1 MYPWVGQT
9 SMEGSDYVAQPNIKQ
24 LAKKFQGEQHAS
36 AGFNLHIPS
45 RWMGMPCVL
54 MVNI

>member
-1 MYPWVGQT
+1 MYLWVGQT

-24 LAKKFQGEQHAS
+24 LVKQFQGEQHAS
-36 AGFNLHIPS
+36 AGFNLH
-45 RWMGMPCVL
+45 RWMGMPSVL